1 MFSFFNNLFS
11 FYVYL
16 PEIFLCSTLIMLYFF
31 LIYDRKELFIIDIAT
46 KEVKRK
52 VLSINHSLIFLIMF
66 IIVLLFYLYCNNY
79 SNYFEIDS
87 FSMSPLILFTKQ
99 LYTGLTLLAFVLF
112 IRYNHA
118 VKYLRFEFFLAFIFV
133 SMSSLL
139 ILQANNLISFY
150 IVVEIQSI
158 VLYFLVAFD
167 RTSSVSAE
175 AGLKYFL
182 ISILMS
188 TLFLLG
194 VALIYIT
201 FGTTNLSYLSLLLY
215 KLTEMGFASYGFLFI
230 FVFILFKLAV
240 VPFHFWALEVY
251 EGASWPVIGVLSVL
265 SKIPLVF
272 FLIKLFL
279 ILGLD
284 MNLNLNILL
293 IILNFFGFLSILVGT
308 FGAVYY
314 ISLRKILVY
323 SGIANIGYILLAL
336 GSSNFL
342 VVIFAYIYFL
352 VYSLSLL
359 LLIYLVLFVFGFTYK
374 DYSYQFKGLALKYP
388 YLSFLF
394 LVLFFIFI
402 GLPPLAGF
410 WTKFLLLYGIV
421 VSGAYFKALFIFISN
436 ILAAVYYLR
445 VIREI
450 YFGKAMVGTKLNKKS
465 NESFMDFLFLYIFVF
480 LILALVVILLNFD
493 LIVWIILKF
502 FI

>member
-1 MFSFFNNLFS
+1 
-11 FYVYL
+11 
-16 PEIFLCSTLIMLYFF
+16 MLYFF
-31 LIYDRKELFIIDIAT
+31 LIYDRKDLFIINIAT
-46 KEVKRK
+46 NEVKRK
-52 VLSINHSLIFLIMF
+52 VLSINNSLIFLIMF
-66 IIVLLFYLYCNNY
+66 ILVLLFYLYCNNY
-79 SNYFEIDS
+79 NGYFEIDS
-87 FSMSPLILFTKQ
+87 FSISPVILFTKQ
-99 LYTGLTLLAFVLF
+99 VYTGLTLLAFVLF
-112 IRYNHA
+112 IRYNRDI
-118 VKYLRFEFFLAFIFV
+118 KYLRFEFFFAFLFV

-139 ILQANNLISFY
+139 LLQANNLISFY

-158 VLYFLVAFD
+158 VLYFLIAFD

-215 KLTEMGFASYGFLFI
+215 KLTGMGFAIYGFLFI
-230 FVFILFKLAV
+230 LIFILFKLAV

-251 EGASWPVIGVLSVL
+251 EGASWPVIGVLAVL

-284 MNLNLNILL
+284 MNLNLNLNILL
-293 IILNFFGFLSILVGT
+293 IILNFFGFISILVGT

-342 VVIFAYIYFL
+342 VVVFSYIYFL

-394 LVLFFIFI
+394 LILFFIFI
-402 GLPPLAGF
+402 GLPPLVGF
-410 WTKFLLLYGIV
+410 WTKFLLLYGII

-450 YFGKAMVGTKLNKKS
+450 YFGKSLAETKLKNKSKS
-465 NESFMDFLFLYIFVF
+465 KEALVDYIFLYIFVF
-480 LILALVVILLNFD
+480 LILSLVAVLFNFD
-493 LIVWIILKF
+493 LVIWIILKF